1 MQEINHHQMDKER
14 KGREGEGVVVF
25 KELMERKRQKVIF
38 VDEKLV

>member
-1 MQEINHHQMDKER
+1 MDKER
-14 KGREGEGVVVF
+14 KGKEGEGVVVF